1 MAELWAPIDKDG
13 KIADYKETKDKSK
26 QEEKIQSGS
35 KLGYDQFLTLLCAEM
50 QYQDPLEPTSNT
62 EYVAQLATFSQL
74 EAVLGLQKT
83 EQNNM
88 ANNLVGKYVIMDVTE
103 DTTGKQQFVDGK
115 VDYVMYNAD
124 GTVSLSVN
132 NRLYS
137 LEDLD
142 SVADAEYY
150 EAVGITKTFKDMLDL
165 LPDVDNIT
173 LSYEKAIK
181 QLRDLYDGMTDY
193 QKKFLDKDVVDKF
206 QKYEQQLAILKK
218 IAGDTEGTEGEDKT
232 EGTQGEGK
240 TEGTEGT
247 EGTKG
252 DTEGSDQNSGGAGQ
266 TQAAS

>member
-1 MAELWAPIDKDG
+1 MAQYIAPVDENG
-13 KIADYKETKDKSK
+13 KLINYKELKDQKE
-26 QEEKIQSGS
+26 QEEKSEVGS

-88 ANNLVGKYVIMDVTE
+88 ANNLVGKYVILDVTD
-103 DTTGKQQFVDGK
+103 DTTGRQSFVDGK

-124 GTVSLSVN
+124 GSVSLSVN

-150 EAVGITKTFKDMLDL
+150 EAAGIAKTMTAMLAEM
-165 LPDVDNIT
+165 PDVEDIT
-173 LSYEKAIK
+173 SVYEMAVK
-181 QLRDLYDGMTDY
+181 QIRDLYDGMTDY
-193 QKKFLDKDVVDKF
+193 QKKFVDADSVLKL
-206 QKYEQQLAILKK
+206 QEYEKQLARVKEQEK
-218 IAGDTEGTEGEDKT
+218 EQGTTDQTEGT
-232 EGTQGEGK
+232 
-240 TEGTEGT
+240 
-247 EGTKG
+247 
-252 DTEGSDQNSGGAGQ
+252 DQPPE
-266 TQAAS
+266 TV